1 MPGVA
6 SGPVDVVEGKAD
18 LGAGLVDGLALDE
31 ASSGREL
38 IAARLEDPDSTV
50 RDVSIVLFDQGA
62 YAVHARVASARAT
75 SSKTSESL

>member
-1 MPGVA
+1 VYGYPREEAAGIALETIA
-6 SGPVDVVEGKAD
+6 S
-18 LGAGLVDGLALDE
+18 
-31 ASSGREL
+31 
-38 IAARLEDPDSTV
+38 RLEDPNCML